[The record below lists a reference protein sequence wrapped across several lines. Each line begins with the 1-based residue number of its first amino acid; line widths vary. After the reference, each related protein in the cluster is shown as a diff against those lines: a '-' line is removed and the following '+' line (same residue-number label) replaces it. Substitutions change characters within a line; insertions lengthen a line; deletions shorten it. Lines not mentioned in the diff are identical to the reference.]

1 MKLSP
6 PLLLLCPREIRWP
19 HSVNQRG
26 ERGWDTL
33 QPLCLKVRGICTF
46 YWPGN
51 HIKGREA
58 DASATDASQLGLQ
71 FGSQF
76 LAPGQKGPLHEC
88 EQLGCFG
95 SQEGRREE
103 AIQIWGSQGFYCRQ
117 TPCLHF
123 EAGWAT
129 E

>member
-1 MKLSP
+1 MLEKQKKREGETLVIQA
-6 PLLLLCPREIRWP
+6 LLGGR
-19 HSVNQRG
+19 
-26 ERGWDTL
+26 
-33 QPLCLKVRGICTF
+33 LKVRGICMF
-46 YWPGN
+46 YWAGN

-58 DASATDASQLGLQ
+58 DASATDASQLGLL

-76 LAPGQKGPLHEC
+76 LAPGQKGPLYEC

-95 SQEGRREE
+95 SQEGRLEE

>member
-1 MKLSP
+1 MTLSL
-6 PLLLLCPREIRWP
+6 PLLLFCPRAIRWP

-26 ERGWDTL
+26 ERGWETL

-46 YWPGN
+46 YWAGN
-51 HIKGREA
+51 HTKGGEA

-88 EQLGCFG
+88 KQLGCFG
-95 SQEGRREE
+95 SADVKRLFKSGDYK
-103 AIQIWGSQGFYCRQ
+103 ASLADKPLVSTLRQ
-117 TPCLHF
+117 VGLQSD
-123 EAGWAT
+123 
-129 E
+129 

>member
-46 YWPGN
+46 YWAGN

-95 SQEGRREE
+95 SQEGRCEE
-103 AIQIWGSQGFYCRQ
+103 AIQVWGSQDFYCRQ